1 MKESELSHLSREFRY
16 CGIIHSPRTL
26 SPLVLLEILEIWKSA
41 ELDLL
46 RGCPFSLNPVEGE
59 GRMRYKHLEWTSLCI
74 V

>member
-1 MKESELSHLSREFRY
+1 MKESELSRLSRESRY

-26 SPLVLLEILEIWKSA
+26 SPLLLLEILEIWKSA
-41 ELDLL
+41 DLL

-59 GRMRYKHLEWTSLCI
+59 WRIDINILNRHLY